1 MPGGRLIG
9 KAAKALAKGVRRR
22 VPKQQAIDQRVKA
35 SMARPTH
42 GQPPEVP
49 PGVSRPLPQVEQ
61 DFWQQHFEE
70 IRQGLGMEVAV
81 AAVRGDATARA
92 EIKAW
97 VKAGKPFLEDRV
109 AGPKSLPHQ
118 GLPFPGGGGNQ
129 R

>member
-22 VPKQQAIDQRVKA
+22 APKQQAIAQR
-35 SMARPTH
+35 
-42 GQPPEVP
+42 
-49 PGVSRPLPQVEQ
+49 VSRPLPQVEQ

-70 IRQGLGMEVAV
+70 IRQGLGMEVAA

-97 VKAGKPFLEDRV
+97 VKAGKPFLADRYP
-109 AGPKSLPHQ
+109 GPKSLSHQ

-129 R
+129 